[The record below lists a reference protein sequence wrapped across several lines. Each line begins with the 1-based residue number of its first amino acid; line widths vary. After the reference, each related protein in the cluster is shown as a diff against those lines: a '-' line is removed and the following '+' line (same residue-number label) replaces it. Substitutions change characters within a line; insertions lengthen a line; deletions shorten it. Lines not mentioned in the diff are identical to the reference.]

1 MRSTGSRG
9 QLTSHNVIE
18 KDLNTEQNISK
29 EHVDNN
35 KAVREILLKRG
46 VRPEAL
52 PAAEDV
58 KKLERRLKADE
69 KQVEKVIKK
78 RSSDEQ
84 K

>member
-1 MRSTGSRG
+1 
-9 QLTSHNVIE
+9 
-18 KDLNTEQNISK
+18 
-29 EHVDNN
+29 
-35 KAVREILLKRG
+35 LKRG